1 MFATFFKKVFCRK
14 GHKTMKTIGFIGAG
28 NMGGALIR
36 AASRSDIECEI
47 LIADK
52 ISEKAEL
59 ISRETGAAVS
69 SCREIAEKCD
79 LIFLGVKPNFMAST
93 LEEINDIL
101 EAREEKPTLV
111 SMAAGVKIE
120 KIAELTGNSCPI
132 IRIMPNIPVSVG
144 EGMILYT
151 VCSRVSAE
159 TEELF
164 LAVMGKSGKLDK
176 IPEALIDAGSALS
189 GCGPAFVF
197 MFIEAL
203 ADGGVLCGLP
213 RDKATSYAAQTLLGS
228 AKLLEETGK
237 HAGELKDAVCS
248 PGGSTIEGV
257 RTLEEGAFRGV
268 VTDAVIASFEKTK
281 MLGK

>member
-1 MFATFFKKVFCRK
+1 
-14 GHKTMKTIGFIGAG
+14 MKTIGFIGAG

-36 AASRSDIECEI
+36 AAARSDTKCEI

-52 ISEKAEL
+52 ISEKAE
-59 ISRETGAAVS
+59 IIAKETGVKVS
-69 SCREIAEKCD
+69 SPTEIAEKCD

-93 LEEINDIL
+93 LDEISEIL
-101 EAREEKPTLV
+101 AKREEKPTLV

-120 KIAELTGNSCPI
+120 KIAEMAKAKCPI
-132 IRIMPNIPVSVG
+132 IRIMPNTPVSVG
-144 EGMILYT
+144 EGMILYDT
-151 VCSRVSAE
+151 CKCISTEA
-159 TEELF
+159 EELF

-189 GCGPAFVF
+189 GCGPAFVS

-203 ADGGVLCGLP
+203 ADGGVACGLP
-213 RDKATSYAAQTLLGS
+213 RDKATAYAAQTLLGS
-228 AKLLEETGK
+228 AKLLSESGR

>member
-1 MFATFFKKVFCRK
+1 
-14 GHKTMKTIGFIGAG
+14 
-28 NMGGALIR
+28 
-36 AASRSDIECEI
+36 
-47 LIADK
+47 
-52 ISEKAEL
+52 
-59 ISRETGAAVS
+59 
-69 SCREIAEKCD
+69 
-79 LIFLGVKPNFMAST
+79 
-93 LEEINDIL
+93 
-101 EAREEKPTLV
+101 
-111 SMAAGVKIE
+111 
-120 KIAELTGNSCPI
+120 
-132 IRIMPNIPVSVG
+132 
-144 EGMILYT
+144 MILYT

-159 TEELF
+159 SEELF

-213 RDKATSYAAQTLLGS
+213 RDKALAYAAQTLLGS
-228 AKLLEETGK
+228 AKLLSESGK

-281 MLGK
+281 KLGK

>member
-1 MFATFFKKVFCRK
+1 M
-14 GHKTMKTIGFIGAG
+14 MKTIGFIGAG

-36 AASRSDIECEI
+36 AASHADIGCEI

-52 ISEKAEL
+52 IAEKAEAL
-59 ISRETGAAVS
+59 SKETSGKAKVS
-69 SCREIAEKCD
+69 SGSEIAERCD

-93 LEEINDIL
+93 LDEISEIL
-101 EAREEKPTLV
+101 AKREEKPTLV

-120 KIAELTGNSCPI
+120 KIAEMAKNSCPI

-151 VCSRVSAE
+151 ACACVSAE
-159 TEELF
+159 AEELF

-189 GCGPAFVF
+189 GCGPAFAF

-203 ADGGVLCGLP
+203 ADGGVACGLP
-213 RDKATSYAAQTLLGS
+213 RDKALSYAVQTLIGS
-228 AKLLEETGK
+228 AKLLEESGK
-237 HAGELKDAVCS
+237 HPGELKDAVCS

-268 VTDAVIASFEKTK
+268 TTDAVIASFEKTK

>member
-1 MFATFFKKVFCRK
+1 
-14 GHKTMKTIGFIGAG
+14 MKTIGFIGAG

-36 AASRSDIECEI
+36 AVSLSDTECEI
-47 LIADK
+47 LITDK
-52 ISEKAEL
+52 IIEKAESL
-59 ISRETGAAVS
+59 SKETNGKAKVS
-69 SCREIAEKCD
+69 SSSEIAEKCD
-79 LIFLGVKPNFMAST
+79 LIFLGVKPNFMASA
-93 LEEINDIL
+93 LDEIAAVL
-101 EAREEKPTLV
+101 ARRDEKPTLV

-120 KIAELTGNSCPI
+120 KIAEIAKTSCPI

-144 EGMILYT
+144 EGMILYDICAGVT
-151 VCSRVSAE
+151 KAIE
-159 TEELF
+159 DAF
-164 LAVMGKSGKLDK
+164 LSVMCKAGKLDK

-203 ADGGVLCGLP
+203 ADGGVACGLG
-213 RDKATSYAAQTLLGS
+213 RDKALSYAAQTLIGS
-228 AKLLEETGK
+228 AKLLEESGK
-237 HAGELKDAVCS
+237 HPGELKDAVCS

-268 VTDAVIASFEKTK
+268 VTDAVISSFEKTK

>member
-1 MFATFFKKVFCRK
+1 
-14 GHKTMKTIGFIGAG
+14 MKTIGFIGAG

-36 AASRSDIECEI
+36 AASRSDVRCEI

-52 ISEKAEL
+52 ISEKAEIIAKETNVK
-59 ISRETGAAVS
+59 ISSPT
-69 SCREIAEKCD
+69 EIAEKCD
-79 LIFLGVKPNFMAST
+79 LIFLGVKPNFMASS
-93 LEEINDIL
+93 LGEIGDVL
-101 EAREEKPTLV
+101 AKREEKPTLI

-120 KIAELTGNSCPI
+120 KIAEMAKTSCPI
-132 IRIMPNIPVSVG
+132 IRIMPNMPVSVG
-144 EGMILYT
+144 EGMILYDT
-151 VCSRVSAE
+151 DDGVSEE
-159 TEELF
+159 TEEFF

-203 ADGGVLCGLP
+203 ADGGVSCGLP
-213 RDKATSYAAQTLLGS
+213 RDKALAYATQTLIGS
-228 AKLLEETGK
+228 AKMLEESSK
-237 HAGELKDAVCS
+237 HPGELKDAVCS

-257 RTLEEGAFRGV
+257 RTLEEGAFRGT
-268 VTDAVIASFEKTK
+268 VTDAVISSFEKTK